1 MMGLLGFPL
10 LFLTLSLGY
19 FSGKNVVD
27 LWEAVP
33 LFKGNN
39 CLKTR
44 PIIDSSIIVILM
56 YITYLFKLFGIISL
70 QGLDSFNFSLV
81 VLWHGIIQSLVH
93 IPSPTWRTQ

>member
-33 LFKGNN
+33 LFKGRR
-39 CLKTR
+39 CVKTR
-44 PIIDSSIIVILM
+44 PIIDLSMLVICKCTSL
-56 YITYLFKLFGIISL
+56 ISL
-70 QGLDSFNFSLV
+70 NFLALFHCRGWIHST
-81 VLWHGIIQSLVH
+81 VL
-93 IPSPTWRTQ
+93 

>member
-33 LFKGNN
+33 LFKGKR
-39 CLKTR
+39 CVKTR
-44 PIIDSSIIVILM
+44 PIIDLSMLLFVSKCTSLISSNLLAVFHCRGWIHS
-56 YITYLFKLFGIISL
+56 T
-70 QGLDSFNFSLV
+70 
-81 VLWHGIIQSLVH
+81 VL
-93 IPSPTWRTQ
+93 